1 MASASFKDKTS
12 KRKYPTPKQLA
23 NLRPQNTRSKMAQRE
38 VARMGGIA
46 SGEKR
51 ARKKEMAEIYG
62 EFLEKVCDI
71 KLSGTKE
78 KGLVGVVRAILEQSD
93 DHRAR
98 VTMLKEIREGRRDST
113 VDAAAGAKA
122 DLDVLSGLMGT
133 ASPNETSDDKNEGET
148 K

>member
-1 MASASFKDKTS
+1 MGAKKSI
-12 KRKYPTPKQLA
+12 
-23 NLRPQNTRSKMAQRE
+23 E
-38 VARMGGIA
+38 V
-46 SGEKR
+46 R

-78 KGLVGVVRAILEQSD
+78 KGLVGVVRAILEQND

-122 DLDVLSGLMGT
+122 DLDVLSGLMGM